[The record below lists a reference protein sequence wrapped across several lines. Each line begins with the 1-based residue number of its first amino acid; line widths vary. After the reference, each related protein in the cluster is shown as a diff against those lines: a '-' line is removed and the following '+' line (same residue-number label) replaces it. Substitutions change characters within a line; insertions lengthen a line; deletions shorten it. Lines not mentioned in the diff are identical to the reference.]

1 MPTSPRRKQSVYD
14 ALGRIHSLYRRADVG
29 IGPYGPEGNKEDAD
43 FLRPLDFYSFSITA
57 RILATV
63 LS

>member
-1 MPTSPRRKQSVYD
+1 MSKYLRYK
-14 ALGRIHSLYRRADVG
+14 
-29 IGPYGPEGNKEDAD
+29 KEDAEESASSCV
-43 FLRPLDFYSFSITA
+43 FYSFSITA